1 MWGQSTYG
9 TWDMEQPSDGM
20 GQKIFCIL
28 LRYASFVSRVASRSS
43 VGLQRKER
51 LQEVDTLDIIRA
63 VNGSSRNFT
72 VFTEKIPNFT
82 SV

>member
-28 LRYASFVSRVASRSS
+28 LCYASFVSRVASRSS
-43 VGLQRKER
+43 VGLHRKER
-51 LQEVDTLDIIRA
+51 LQEVDMDTLDIIRA
-63 VNGSSRNFT
+63 VNGSTRN
-72 VFTEKIPNFT
+72 FTEKIPNFT